1 MIESLRCS
9 IDALI
14 NFFWFLFSLFGS
26 LVSYY
31 ALMFVIIIF
40 LGICFSGKE

>member
-9 IDALI
+9 IDTLI
-14 NFFWFLFSLFGS
+14 NFIWFLFSLFGS
-26 LVSYY
+26 LVCYY
-31 ALMFVIIIF
+31 AFMFVIIIF